1 LCELSLIL
9 HLSVG
14 LSCADL
20 AELPYFVV
28 FWPNSSPAKNWHE
41 FCLSRRENPRDTE
54 ERFPMD
60 EILTASEVAEL
71 LQIHPRTV
79 YKLVKEGSL
88 PGRKFG
94 GGWRFSRSEILAMVS
109 PQGSPPQPGKLHT
122 EER

>member
-1 LCELSLIL
+1 
-9 HLSVG
+9 
-14 LSCADL
+14 LSCFGWIRPDWHDGMVPASVL
-20 AELPYFVV
+20 GE
-28 FWPNSSPAKNWHE
+28 NSHD
-41 FCLSRRENPRDTE
+41 REE
-54 ERFPMD
+54 VSVMD

-94 GGWRFSRSEILAMVS
+94 GGWRFSRSEIIAMVS
-109 PQGSPPQPGKLHT
+109 PQGSPPAPRKLHT